1 MDGAELPPIEVAA
14 FQNILLYDHLLTL
27 DDEVEYIWTAPRTL
41 AKTLFM
47 ILRYMVPVFLTAET
61 ITRSGLAVIPM
72 SNLVSWQFRHS
83 AFSLSFR
90 SCRAWN
96 GFALYAGWLTMVI
109 SNFLVLLRIWTT
121 LPRNHCLIAWSLAF
135 FIVMQLMSFAVTTWV
150 ISTALHTFAFDSTF
164 GLCVFSSKQKV
175 FALWAPG
182 LLFELT
188 VFLTV
193 CWNMLQRPR
202 TFRLDTDARMA
213 RLLFRDGVTYFLVF
227 LRIANTVVAIVAPVS
242 AVLVVVFF
250 IWAATTVTTSRLI
263 INSRREVGKAE
274 RLRAMENDAF
284 RERRML
290 RSMSLSSCG

>member
-1 MDGAELPPIEVAA
+1 MDGAQLSPIDVAA
-14 FQNILLYDHLLTL
+14 FQNVFITRYISAMLLQVLLYDHLLTL

-47 ILRYMVPVFLTAET
+47 ILRYMVPVFLIAET
-61 ITRSGLAVIPM
+61 ITHSGLAVISM
-72 SNLVSWQFRHS
+72 SNL
-83 AFSLSFR
+83 
-90 SCRAWN
+90 
-96 GFALYAGWLTMVI
+96 LYAGWLSMVI

-121 LPRNHCLIAWSLAF
+121 LPRNHRLIAWSLAF
-135 FIVMQLMSFAVTTWV
+135 FVVMQLMSFAVTTWV
-150 ISTALHTFAFDSTF
+150 ISTAVHVLVFDPLV
-164 GLCVFSSKQKV
+164 GICVISSKTKI

-182 LLFELT
+182 LLFEAI

-193 CWNMLQRPR
+193 CWNMLHRPH
-202 TFRLDTDARMA
+202 TFRPDTDARMA
-213 RLLFRDGVTYFLVF
+213 L

-274 RLRAMENDAF
+274 RLRAMENKSF
-284 RERRML
+284 REGRRL